1 MRLSLNTDERSNLIR
16 AYGPGWV
23 MVNDRKITESVL
35 VMREQ
40 LIVDWPPVDFAAL
53 AETHF
58 EQILMQ
64 RPEIVLLGTGVRQQ
78 FPHPRLSRA
87 LLEAGIGMEVM
98 DTSAACR
105 TYNIIMAEGREVLAA
120 LLMI

>member
-1 MRLSLNTDERSNLIR
+1 MRLSLNSDERSNLIR
-16 AYGPGWV
+16 AYGPGWI
-23 MVNDRKITESVL
+23 MVNDQKITDSVL

-40 LIVDWPPVDFAAL
+40 LVTHWPPKDFAAL
-53 AETHF
+53 AEAHF
-58 EQILMQ
+58 EQILVQ
-64 RPEIVLLGTGVRQQ
+64 RPEIVLLGTGARQR

-87 LLEAGIGMEVM
+87 LLEAGVGMEVM

-105 TYNIIMAEGREVLAA
+105 TYNIVMAEGRDVLAA